1 MGAYLIRRL
10 LLVIPTLWAIITINF
25 FIVQIAPG
33 GPVDQAIAAIEF
45 GNAGVLPGA
54 GGEGIRASHAQTGVG
69 NISDSNYRGGRGLD
83 PEVIAE
89 ITHRYGF
96 DKPIHERYFKM
107 LWDYIR
113 FDFGDSLFRSASVLT
128 LIKDSLPVSITL
140 GLWST
145 LIIYLVSIPL
155 GIRKAVYNGSRFDVW
170 SSAFIIIG
178 YAIPAF
184 LFAILLIVFF
194 AGGSYFDLFPL
205 RGLVSANF
213 DSLPWYQQT
222 VRTVVNDVSLQIEAG
237 ETLALVG
244 ESGSGKSVTALSI
257 LRLLP
262 SPPVEYLSGDIRFH
276 GESLLHVSDQT
287 LRGVRGN
294 KIAMIFQ
301 EPMVSL
307 NPLHTL
313 EKQLYEVLSL
323 HRGMRREA
331 ARGEILNC
339 LDRVGIR
346 QAAKRLTDYPHQLSG
361 GERQRVMIA
370 MALLTRPELL
380 IADEPTTALDVS
392 VQAQILQLLR
402 ELQGELNMGMLFI
415 THNLSI
421 VRKLAHR
428 VAVMQNGRCV
438 EQNYAATLFAS
449 PTHPYTQKLLNSE
462 PSGDPVPLPEPASTL
477 LDVEQLQ
484 VAFPIRKGIL
494 KRIVD
499 HNVVVKNISFTLRA
513 GETLGLVGESG
524 SGKSTTGLA
533 LLRLIN
539 SQGSIIFDG
548 QPLQNLNR
556 RQLLPIRHRIQVVFQ
571 DPNSSL
577 NPRLNVLQIIEE
589 GLRVHQPTLSAAQR
603 EQQVIAV
610 MHEVGL
616 DPETRHRY
624 PAEFSGGQR
633 QRIAIARALILK
645 PSLIILDE
653 PTSSLDKTVQA
664 QILTLLKSL
673 QQKHQLAYLFIS
685 HDLHVVRALCHQ
697 VIVLRQG
704 EVVEQGPCA
713 RVFATPQQ
721 EYTRQLLA
729 LS

>member
-1 MGAYLIRRL
+1 MTQPL
-10 LLVIPTLWAIITINF
+10 L
-25 FIVQIAPG
+25 
-33 GPVDQAIAAIEF
+33 AIE
-45 GNAGVLPGA
+45 NL
-54 GGEGIRASHAQTGVG
+54 SVG
-69 NISDSNYRGGRGLD
+69 
-83 PEVIAE
+83 
-89 ITHRYGF
+89 
-96 DKPIHERYFKM
+96 
-107 LWDYIR
+107 
-113 FDFGDSLFRSASVLT
+113 FR
-128 LIKDSLPVSITL
+128 
-140 GLWST
+140 
-145 LIIYLVSIPL
+145 
-155 GIRKAVYNGSRFDVW
+155 
-170 SSAFIIIG
+170 
-178 YAIPAF
+178 
-184 LFAILLIVFF
+184 
-194 AGGSYFDLFPL
+194 
-205 RGLVSANF
+205 
-213 DSLPWYQQT
+213 QQET
-222 VRTVVNDVSLQIEAG
+222 VRTVVNNVSLRVEAG
-237 ETLALVG
+237 QTLALVG

-262 SPPVEYLSGDIRFH
+262 SPPAVYLSGDIRFH
-276 GESLLHVSDQT
+276 GEPLLHANEQT

-307 NPLHTL
+307 NPLHSL

-331 ARGEILNC
+331 ARAEILNC

-346 QAAKRLTDYPHQLSG
+346 QAAKRLADYPHQLSG

-402 ELQGELNMGMLFI
+402 ELQRELNMGLLFI

-421 VRKLAHR
+421 VKKLADS
-428 VAVMQNGRCV
+428 VAVMQNGQCV
-438 EQNYAATLFAS
+438 EQNQAGILLSS
-449 PTHPYTQKLLNSE
+449 PSHPYTQKLLNSE
-462 PSGDPVPLPEPASTL
+462 PSGEPVPLPAGQSPL
-477 LDVEQLQ
+477 LEVERLC
-484 VAFPIRKGIL
+484 VGFPVRKGIL
-494 KRIVD
+494 KRVVD
-499 HNVVVKNISFTLRA
+499 HNVVVNNVSFSLKA

-533 LLRLIN
+533 LLRLIA
-539 SQGSIIFDG
+539 SQGSIVFDG
-548 QPLQNLNR
+548 HALHTLNR
-556 RQLLPIRHRIQVVFQ
+556 RQLLPVRHRIQVVFQ

-577 NPRLNVLQIIEE
+577 NPRLSVLQIIEE
-589 GLRVHQPTLSAAQR
+589 GLRVHQPTLSAEQR
-603 EQQVIAV
+603 EVQVKAV
-610 MHEVGL
+610 MAEVGL
-616 DPETRHRY
+616 DSETRHRY

-653 PTSSLDKTVQA
+653 PTSSLDRTVQA

-673 QQKHQLAYLFIS
+673 QEKHRLAYIFIS

-704 EVVEQGPCA
+704 EVVEQGQCEH
-713 RVFATPQQ
+713 VFNAPQQ

>member
-1 MGAYLIRRL
+1 MTTRQHSSFAIVFILGLLAMLMPLSIDMYL
-10 LLVIPTLWAIITINF
+10 PA
-25 FIVQIAPG
+25 
-33 GPVDQAIAAIEF
+33 
-45 GNAGVLPGA
+45 
-54 GGEGIRASHAQTGVG
+54 
-69 NISDSNYRGGRGLD
+69 
-83 PEVIAE
+83 
-89 ITHRYGF
+89 
-96 DKPIHERYFKM
+96 
-107 LWDYIR
+107 
-113 FDFGDSLFRSASVLT
+113 
-128 LIKDSLPVSITL
+128 LPVISAQFGVPAGSTQMTL
-140 GLWST
+140 ST
-145 LIIYLVSIPL
+145 YILGFALGQLIYGPMADSFGRKPVVLGGTLVFAAA
-155 GIRKAVYNGSRFDVW
+155 AV
-170 SSAFIIIG
+170 AC
-178 YAIPAF
+178 A
-184 LFAILLIVFF
+184 L
-194 AGGSYFDLFPL
+194 
-205 RGLVSANF
+205 AN
-213 DSLPWYQQT
+213 T
-222 VRTVVNDVSLQIEAG
+222 I
-237 ETLALVG
+237 
-244 ESGSGKSVTALSI
+244 
-257 LRLLP
+257 
-262 SPPVEYLSGDIRFH
+262 
-276 GESLLHVSDQT
+276 DQ
-287 LRGVRGN
+287 
-294 KIAMIFQ
+294 
-301 EPMVSL
+301 
-307 NPLHTL
+307 
-313 EKQLYEVLSL
+313 
-323 HRGMRREA
+323 
-331 ARGEILNC
+331 
-339 LDRVGIR
+339 
-346 QAAKRLTDYPHQLSG
+346 
-361 GERQRVMIA
+361 
-370 MALLTRPELL
+370 
-380 IADEPTTALDVS
+380 
-392 VQAQILQLLR
+392 QILQLLR

-697 VIVLRQG
+697 VIILRQG